1 VYIRNLLTKSSR
13 QINLMI
19 LNQNLTDLLRDRIFA
34 ECLTLPNPLSVIADS
49 FIFTPEF
56 GRPFS
61 NDSAGVPDSEV
72 ALGGPPKSEIIENDV
87 AQALAIAATKFVN
100 SF

>member
-1 VYIRNLLTKSSR
+1 MILL
-13 QINLMI
+13 

-34 ECLTLPNPLSVIADS
+34 ECLTLPDPLSLIADS

-72 ALGGPPKSEIIENDV
+72 ALED
-87 AQALAIAATKFVN
+87 L
-100 SF
+100 

>member
-1 VYIRNLLTKSSR
+1 MYIRNLLTKSSR

-72 ALGGPPKSEIIENDV
+72 ALEG
-87 AQALAIAATKFVN
+87 L
-100 SF
+100 

>member
-1 VYIRNLLTKSSR
+1 
-13 QINLMI
+13 MI

-72 ALGGPPKSEIIENDV
+72 ALGGLRSRKSLRNDV